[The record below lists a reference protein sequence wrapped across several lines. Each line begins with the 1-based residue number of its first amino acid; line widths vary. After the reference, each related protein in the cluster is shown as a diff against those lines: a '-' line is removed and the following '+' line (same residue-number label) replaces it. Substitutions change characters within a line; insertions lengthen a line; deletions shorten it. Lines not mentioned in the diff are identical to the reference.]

1 MNLLFIGDVV
11 GEAGRRVLFA
21 KLPVL
26 RDRFKL
32 DVVVVNIENAAGGF
46 GVTEKILRE
55 CLHHKIDVLSTGNHV
70 FDKREALEL
79 VAREPRLLRPHNY
92 PSTTPGSGW
101 YVGQSGSG
109 EPFAV
114 LNVMGTAFMHPV
126 LDCPFACARTVL
138 AQKPPQVKVVLVD
151 CHAETTSEKM
161 AMGWFLDGQV
171 SAVVG
176 THTHVPTAD
185 ERILPEGTAYISDVG
200 MTGCYD
206 SVIGMNKEKSLKRMV
221 QKLPE
226 RMEAAEGVATLCGV
240 VIDIDGKTGRSRS
253 IQRLSIREA

>member
-1 MNLLFIGDVV
+1 MNLLFVGDVV
-11 GEAGRRVLFA
+11 GDAGRRVLLSR
-21 KLPVL
+21 LPVL
-26 RDRFKL
+26 RDRFKI
-32 DVVVVNIENAAGGF
+32 DVVIVNIENAAGGF
-46 GVTEKILRE
+46 GVTDKILRE
-55 CLHHKIDVLSTGNHV
+55 CLAHKIDVLSTGNHV

-92 PSTTPGSGW
+92 PVGTPGSGW
-101 YVGQSGSG
+101 YVGQSAQG

-126 LDCPFACARTVL
+126 LDCPFACAQATL
-138 AQKPPQVKVVLVD
+138 ASKPESVKAVLVD

-161 AMGWFLDGQV
+161 AMGWFLDGRV

-185 ERILPEGTAYISDVG
+185 ERVLPQGTAYISDVG

-206 SVIGMNKEKSLKRMV
+206 SVIGMNKEKVLKRMV

-226 RMEAAEGVATLCGV
+226 RLEAADGVATFCGV
-240 VIDIDGKTGRSRS
+240 VIDIDSKTGRSRS
-253 IQRLSIREA
+253 IQRISVREA

>member
-1 MNLLFIGDVV
+1 MNLLFVGDVV
-11 GEAGRRVLFA
+11 GDAGRRVLLDR
-21 KLPVL
+21 LPVL
-26 RDRFKL
+26 RERFKI

-46 GVTEKILRE
+46 GVTDKILRE
-55 CLHHKIDVLSTGNHV
+55 CLAHKIDVLSTGNHV
-70 FDKREALEL
+70 FDKREALDL

-92 PSTTPGSGW
+92 PVGTPGGGW
-101 YVGQSGSG
+101 YMGETSQG
-109 EPFAV
+109 EPFAI
-114 LNVMGTAFMHPV
+114 LNVMGTAFMHPI
-126 LDCPFACARTVL
+126 LDCPFACAKATL
-138 AQKPPQVKVVLVD
+138 ATKPEHIKVVLVD

-185 ERILPEGTAYISDVG
+185 ERVLPGGTAYISDVG

-206 SVIGMNKEKSLKRMV
+206 SVIGMNKEKVLKRMV

-226 RMEAAEGVATLCGV
+226 RLEAAEGPATLCGV

-253 IQRLSIREA
+253 IQRVSVREG

>member
-1 MNLLFIGDVV
+1 MNLLFVGDVV
-11 GEAGRRVLFA
+11 GDAGRRVLLDR
-21 KLPVL
+21 LPVL
-26 RDRFKL
+26 RERFKI

-46 GVTEKILRE
+46 GVTDKILQE
-55 CLHHKIDVLSTGNHV
+55 CLAHNIDVLSTGNHV

-79 VAREPRLLRPHNY
+79 VRREPRLLRPHNY
-92 PSTTPGSGW
+92 PIGTPGSGW
-101 YVGQSGSG
+101 YVGESRAG

-138 AQKPPQVKVVLVD
+138 AEKPAHVKAVLVD

-185 ERILPEGTAYISDVG
+185 ERVLPGGTAYISDVG

-206 SVIGMNKEKSLKRMV
+206 SVIGMNKEKVLKRMV

-226 RMEAAEGVATLCGV
+226 RLEAAEGSATLCCV
-240 VIDIDGKTGRSRS
+240 VIDIDVKTGRSRG
-253 IQRLSIREA
+253 IQRLSVRES

>member
-1 MNLLFIGDVV
+1 MNLLFVGDVV
-11 GEAGRRVLFA
+11 GDAGRRVLLER
-21 KLPVL
+21 LPVL
-26 RDRFKL
+26 RERFKI
-32 DVVVVNIENAAGGF
+32 DVSVVNIENAAGGF
-46 GVTEKILRE
+46 GVTDKILRE
-55 CLHHKIDVLSTGNHV
+55 CLAHKIDVLTTGNHV

-92 PSTTPGSGW
+92 PPTTPGSGW
-101 YVGQSGSG
+101 YIGQSRAG

-126 LDCPFACARTVL
+126 LDCPFACARAAL
-138 AQKPPQVKVVLVD
+138 AAKPAHVKAVLVD

-171 SAVVG
+171 SAIVG

-185 ERILPEGTAYISDVG
+185 ERILPGGSAYISDVG

-206 SVIGMNKEKSLKRMV
+206 SVIGMNKDKVLKRMV

-226 RMEAAEGVATLCGV
+226 RLEAAEGPATFCGV

-253 IQRLSIREA
+253 IQRVSVREA